1 MTKSDSSPSTSA
13 QDKQAKKQRKE
24 MTTNPDAMRVL
35 VPVSNPRTA
44 PHLIEF
50 ASSVCDPER
59 GKIKALFVN
68 VPDSPYPDAKADVE
82 HVVKRAKER
91 GLPVEFVAVMAPNVP
106 RGVLDAIREQNS
118 DLLVLGFQAPKE
130 GKFVFGEVTEAIA
143 RDAVVDMVVYRHAFD
158 AELKRVVV
166 PVTDLP
172 GSRKA
177 LIHAIHIAEVYEI
190 PVEALYVRTP
200 ADEARENTRAWS
212 PIVQLYGTLF
222 DLPGGQQ
229 VQPRVIE
236 GQDLVT
242 GVVNECSKEDLVV
255 LSVEEGHRHLDR
267 WLFGITAQKMLRLAP
282 GPIALVKRATE
293 EVSIRQQLVHQVE
306 RWIPRMTAP
315 ERSNVIQ
322 EASEIVRANTNY
334 VVMIIISSVLASI
347 GLLQNSAAVII
358 GAMLVAP
365 LMSPLMG
372 FGVGMVLGEAN
383 LMQRSV
389 RTVLMGVALVLLF
402 AFLIG
407 VIAGIPLPTNEMLSR
422 GEPTLLDLIV
432 ALGAGMA
439 GAFAMVR
446 KDIPAALAG
455 VAIAA
460 ALVPPICTTGLAVAL
475 GEYTLALG
483 AGTLSLVNIIG
494 ISIAAAITFGVMGLI
509 QESKSPLRQR
519 LAVSGVV
526 LGIMAIPLAFLLY
539 TSSTQTMV
547 IFETEQVIE
556 DELADAKVLE
566 IELED
571 SDPLQVTVMVRSP
584 HAITVADVE
593 HLEQRI
599 EGRVN
604 RNIALEIVHL
614 DVIRIDSSPKERDS
628 LGGDD

>member
-1 MTKSDSSPSTSA
+1 
-13 QDKQAKKQRKE
+13 
-24 MTTNPDAMRVL
+24 
-35 VPVSNPRTA
+35 
-44 PHLIEF
+44 
-50 ASSVCDPER
+50 
-59 GKIKALFVN
+59 
-68 VPDSPYPDAKADVE
+68 
-82 HVVKRAKER
+82 
-91 GLPVEFVAVMAPNVP
+91 
-106 RGVLDAIREQNS
+106 
-118 DLLVLGFQAPKE
+118 
-130 GKFVFGEVTEAIA
+130 
-143 RDAVVDMVVYRHAFD
+143 
-158 AELKRVVV
+158 
-166 PVTDLP
+166 
-172 GSRKA
+172 
-177 LIHAIHIAEVYEI
+177 
-190 PVEALYVRTP
+190 
-200 ADEARENTRAWS
+200 
-212 PIVQLYGTLF
+212 
-222 DLPGGQQ
+222 
-229 VQPRVIE
+229 
-236 GQDLVT
+236 
-242 GVVNECSKEDLVV
+242 
-255 LSVEEGHRHLDR
+255 
-267 WLFGITAQKMLRLAP
+267 
-282 GPIALVKRATE
+282 
-293 EVSIRQQLVHQVE
+293 
-306 RWIPRMTAP
+306 
-315 ERSNVIQ
+315 
-322 EASEIVRANTNY
+322 
-334 VVMIIISSVLASI
+334 
-347 GLLQNSAAVII
+347 
-358 GAMLVAP
+358 
-365 LMSPLMG
+365 
-372 FGVGMVLGEAN
+372 
-383 LMQRSV
+383 V

-604 RNIALEIVHL
+604 RNIVLEIVHL

-628 LGGDD
+628 FGGDD